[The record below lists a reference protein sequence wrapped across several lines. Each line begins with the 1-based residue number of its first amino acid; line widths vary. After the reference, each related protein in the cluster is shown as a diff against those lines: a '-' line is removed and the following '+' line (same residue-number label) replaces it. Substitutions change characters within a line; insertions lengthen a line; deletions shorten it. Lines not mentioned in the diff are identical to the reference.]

1 MSNKKKMVVA
11 KEVHNKTQAEEMSRH
26 KTATLNVWKINLFF
40 VFVFVV
46 ISVCKTAKQIV
57 INVVY

>member
-26 KTATLNVWKINLFF
+26 KTATLNVWKINLF
-40 VFVFVV
+40 
-46 ISVCKTAKQIV
+46 SVLQNRKTNRHKCRLLKRKIAV
-57 INVVY
+57 